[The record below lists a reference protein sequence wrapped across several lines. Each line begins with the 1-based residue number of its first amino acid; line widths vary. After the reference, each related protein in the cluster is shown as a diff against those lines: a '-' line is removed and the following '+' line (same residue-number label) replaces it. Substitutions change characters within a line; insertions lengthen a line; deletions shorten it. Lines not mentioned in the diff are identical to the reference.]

1 MTNAAEHHR
10 ARRLALQGL
19 CCLDVQGEAALDVAL
34 GFVRESRETPATV
47 AEAESVLLATF
58 AARAQADALMEGQS
72 RHWNVTRMALVD
84 RNILR
89 LALWELLTNRA
100 GKKVVITEA
109 LRLAKEF
116 SSAES
121 ARFVNGVLDAA
132 AKRIEQDRSRDA
144 RGFGRDAGDAGDSK
158 EEQ

>member
-1 MTNAAEHHR
+1 M
-10 ARRLALQGL
+10 QGL
-19 CCLDVQGEAALDVAL
+19 CSLDVQGEAAVGLVL
-34 GFVRESRETPATV
+34 TFVRESRERPETV
-47 AEAESVLLATF
+47 AEAEDILQGAL
-58 AARAQADALMEGQS
+58 AARAQADVLMAGQS
-72 RHWNVTRMALVD
+72 RHWNVSRMALVD

-89 LALWELLTNRA
+89 LALWELLTDRV

-132 AKRIEQDRSRDA
+132 AKRIQEDVSRDA
-144 RGFGRDAGDAGDSK
+144 GKGGRDAGDAGDNGDST
-158 EEQ
+158 QDDGGPGSAGAGPG